1 MSSFKKPMS
10 LQSHLMVAVGFV
22 RLHDK
27 CKIEKPKEIAAES
40 HKCNPVE
47 YFENGIRYF
56 KCSICNEN
64 LTI

>member
-1 MSSFKKPMS
+1 
-10 LQSHLMVAVGFV
+10 MVAVGFV